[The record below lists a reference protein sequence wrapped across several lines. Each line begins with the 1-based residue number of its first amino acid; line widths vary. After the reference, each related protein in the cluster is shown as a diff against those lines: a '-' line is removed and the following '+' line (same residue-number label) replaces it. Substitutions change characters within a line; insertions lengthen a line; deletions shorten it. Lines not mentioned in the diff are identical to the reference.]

1 MDEIFAPSTVL
12 VRCPAVLINASCMIC
27 RLSTGSVS

>member
-1 MDEIFAPSTVL
+1 M
-12 VRCPAVLINASCMIC
+12 